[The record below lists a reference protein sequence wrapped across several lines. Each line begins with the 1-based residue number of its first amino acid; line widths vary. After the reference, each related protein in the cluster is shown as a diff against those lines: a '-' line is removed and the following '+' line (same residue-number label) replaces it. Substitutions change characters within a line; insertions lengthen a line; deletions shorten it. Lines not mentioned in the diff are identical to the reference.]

1 MFQFPEQTAVN
12 RVLPKTKIYD
22 KARPTKAIRDL
33 FIAEV
38 EQIVWKHKLSPD
50 TLRLAPA
57 DGIQEIQ
64 LFEITLKRQDISLRV
79 LETIDRAIPYP
90 VFFRLCRTN
99 RVQHAAAY
107 KRPAQDG
114 SVKWVIG
121 EYYRTAWTKDSGPH
135 SPLPLALNLK
145 SLYDQMLR
153 AFIVLPAR
161 TGESLPDLLARES
174 RVRQSHLQIAQL
186 QKKLRSEKQFNRKV
200 AINADLRRLDGELQ
214 TLSSNVFRV
223 NEPAVQ

>member
-22 KARPTKAIRDL
+22 KARPTKAVRDL
-33 FIAEV
+33 FVADV
-38 EQIVWKHKLSPD
+38 EQLVWRYKLSPE

-64 LFEITLKRQDISLRV
+64 VFEIVLKGPDLSPRI

-90 VFFRLCRTN
+90 VFFRLCRKN
-99 RVQHAAAY
+99 HVQHAAAY

-114 SVKWVIG
+114 SAKWVSG
-121 EYYRTAWTKDSGPH
+121 EYYRTPWLLADNAPRP
-135 SPLPLALNLK
+135 PLPLALNLK

-153 AFIVLPAR
+153 AFITVPAR
-161 TGESLPDLLARES
+161 EGEPLAELVEREF
-174 RVRQSHLQIAQL
+174 RIRQL
-186 QKKLRSEKQFNRKV
+186 QRQLKQLENKLASEKQFNRKV
-200 AINADLRRLDGELQ
+200 AINTELRRLTGELAILETRPQ
-214 TLSSNVFRV
+214 
-223 NEPAVQ
+223 

>member
-1 MFQFPEQTAVN
+1 MFQFPEQTTVN

-22 KARPTKAIRDL
+22 KARPTKAVREL
-33 FIAEV
+33 FVAEV
-38 EQIVWKHKLSPD
+38 EQIVWKNKLSLN

-57 DGIQEIQ
+57 NGIQEIQ
-64 LFEITLKRQDISLRV
+64 VFEINLKGSDLSQRV

-90 VFFRLCRTN
+90 VFFRLCREN

-121 EYYRTAWTKDSGPH
+121 DYYRTAWTRASGPH
-135 SPLPLALNLK
+135 SPLPLSLNLK

-153 AFIVLPAR
+153 MFIALPAR
-161 TGESLPDLLARES
+161 EGEQLPELVEREYS
-174 RVRQSHLQIAQL
+174 IRQVQRQL
-186 QKKLRSEKQFNRKV
+186 KQFETKLRAEKQFNRKV
-200 AINADLRRLDGELQ
+200 DLNTEVRRLTAELNDLKNS
-214 TLSSNVFRV
+214 T
-223 NEPAVQ
+223 

>member
-12 RVLPKTKIYD
+12 RVLPKIKIYD
-22 KARPTKAIRDL
+22 KARPTKAVRDL
-33 FIAEV
+33 FVAEV

-50 TLRLAPA
+50 TLRLSPA

-90 VFFRLCRTN
+90 VFFRLCRDN

-114 SVKWVIG
+114 SAKWVIG
-121 EYYRTAWTKDSGPH
+121 EYYRTPWVQADTAPRP
-135 SPLPLALNLK
+135 PLPLALDLK
-145 SLYDQMLR
+145 ILYDQMLR
-153 AFIVLPAR
+153 TFIGVPAR
-161 TGESLPDLLARES
+161 EGEQLPDLVEREYGI
-174 RVRQSHLQIAQL
+174 RQL
-186 QKKLRSEKQFNRKV
+186 QRQLKQLESKLRAEKQFNRKV
-200 AINADLRRLDGELQ
+200 AINTEIRGLHVELIRLRE
-214 TLSSNVFRV
+214 
-223 NEPAVQ
+223 

>member
-12 RVLPKTKIYD
+12 RILPKTKIYD
-22 KARPTKAIRDL
+22 KARPTKAVRDL
-33 FIAEV
+33 FVAEV

-50 TLRLAPA
+50 TLRLSPA

-90 VFFRLCRTN
+90 VFFRLCRAN

-114 SVKWVIG
+114 SVKWIIG
-121 EYYRTAWTKDSGPH
+121 EYYRTAWTKDSGAH
-135 SPLPLALNLK
+135 SPLPLSLNLK
-145 SLYDQMLR
+145 SLYDLMLR
-153 AFIVLPAR
+153 TFIALPAR
-161 TGESLPDLLARES
+161 EGEQLPDLVEREY
-174 RVRQSHLQIAQL
+174 RIRQL
-186 QKKLRSEKQFNRKV
+186 QRQLKQLETKLRAEKQFNRKV
-200 AINADLRRLDGELQ
+200 DLNTEVRRLTAELNAMM
-214 TLSSNVFRV
+214 S
-223 NEPAVQ
+223 P

>member
-22 KARPTKAIRDL
+22 KARPTQAVRDL
-33 FIAEV
+33 FVAEV
-38 EQIVWKHKLSPD
+38 DQIVWKHKLSQG

-64 LFEITLKRQDISLRV
+64 VFEIALKREDISLRV

-90 VFFRLCRTN
+90 VFYRICREH

-114 SVKWVIG
+114 SAQWVLG
-121 EYYRTAWTKDSGPH
+121 EYYRTDWTHDGVPQR
-135 SPLPLALNLK
+135 PLPLALNLM

-153 AFIVLPAR
+153 TFIALPAR
-161 TGESLPDLLARES
+161 EGEQLPDLVEREY
-174 RVRQSHLQIAQL
+174 RVRQLRRQL
-186 QKKLRSEKQFNRKV
+186 KQLENKLAAEKQFNRKV
-200 AINADLRRLDGELQ
+200 AINTEVRRLTSEL
-214 TLSSNVFRV
+214 TAMMS
-223 NEPAVQ
+223 P